1 MLSLKSEKNWGV
13 KQLKLDDLNK
23 IVDQELE
30 FGQAYN
36 YRINVCCSTSC
47 VSLGSLKVLKAFED
61 AIKEF
66 GVENECKVARTG
78 CIGACSVG
86 PTVLIEP
93 GDYAYSNVTPE
104 KVRQIVRD
112 HIVLDL
118 PIRDMLYESGTFFQ
132 KQHRLV
138 LRNAG
143 KIDPGRIQ
151 DYICVGGY
159 GALCKVLTNMAPQG
173 VINEVLASG
182 LRGRGGAGFPT
193 GQKWRLVARAV
204 NTPKYIVANLDEGDP
219 GVYANRSLA
228 EADPHAI
235 IEGMLIAAYAVGAEK
250 GYIYIRSEYP
260 LAVQTLQ
267 KALAQAKAMSL
278 LGSNVFETP
287 FKFDIEL
294 RLGAGAFVAGEET
307 AILASVEGKRAMP
320 RPRPPYPANMGLW
333 GKPTLIQNVETL
345 ANIPLIV
352 QNGSAWFAKTGM
364 TKCSG
369 TKCFSLTGKIAN
381 PGIIEVPMGMS
392 LREVVFD
399 IGGGVPGGKQFKAV
413 LIGGPS
419 GGCLP
424 EQLLETAIDYDSL
437 LKVGAIMGSGGI
449 VVLDEDDCMVDTARY
464 FTEFCVDESCGRC
477 TPCRAGL
484 PRMLEV
490 FNRIT
495 HGQGELTDIGTLE
508 KASVF
513 IRDVSLC
520 GLGQT
525 APNPVITTLRY
536 FKNEYISHITEH
548 KCEAGKCYTSRYN
561 KEEPA

>member
-1 MLSLKSEKNWGV
+1 M
-13 KQLKLDDLNK
+13 KLDDLHK

-30 FGQAYN
+30 FGQAYK

-61 AIKEF
+61 AVKEF
-66 GVENECKVARTG
+66 GVEKECKVARTG

-86 PTVLIEP
+86 PTVLVEP
-93 GDYAYSNVTPE
+93 GDYAYSNVSPE
-104 KVRQIVRD
+104 KCRQIVRD

-118 PIRDMLYESGTFFQ
+118 PIRELLYESGTFFQ

-151 DYICVGGY
+151 DYICEGGY
-159 GALCKVLTNMAPQG
+159 GALAKCLTNLSPQG
-173 VINEVLASG
+173 VINEVIASG

-193 GQKWRLVARAV
+193 GQKWRLVSRATH
-204 NTPKYIVANLDEGDP
+204 NPKYIVANLDEGDP

-235 IEGMLIAAYAVGAEK
+235 IEGMLIAAYAVGAEE

-260 LAVQTLQ
+260 LAIQTLQ
-267 KALAQAKAMSL
+267 KALAQAKAQSL
-278 LGSNVFETP
+278 LGANVFETP
-287 FKFDIEL
+287 FKFEIEL

-320 RPRPPYPANMGLW
+320 RPRPPYPANAGLW

-345 ANIPLIV
+345 ANIPLII
-352 QNGSAWFAKTGM
+352 QNGAAWFAKTG
-364 TKCSG
+364 TPKCSG

-381 PGIIEVPMGMS
+381 PGIIEVPMGMT

-399 IGGGVPGGKQFKAV
+399 IGGGVPGDKHFKAV

-424 EQLLETAIDYDSL
+424 ETLLETAIDYDQL
-437 LKVGAIMGSGGI
+437 TKVGAIMGSGGI

-495 HGQGELTDIGTLE
+495 HGQGELSDIGMLE

-513 IRDVSLC
+513 IRDCSLC

-536 FKNEYISHITEH
+536 FKNEYIQHITEH
-548 KCEAGKCYTSRYN
+548 QCEAGKCYKTRD
-561 KEEPA
+561 EEETK